1 MASPDNLPLRDL
13 QKIILGKRE
22 EPLSVIEIRN
32 LFSYPTTPE
41 SILYII
47 TALNRKK
54 IDPNTTLVQGIANAT
69 KKQDLV
75 PIALAL
81 RYGADPNLY
90 VNAPNVGDIHILGY
104 TYLALSK
111 KDLAVLNSVIIML
124 MAMGSDQNRLIFDV
138 KGGVIRDEYSLV
150 EPIEGQSVIEW
161 LEDQGYDTIIPQIK
175 GQNYESVDPVFMTML
190 ATFLDRVDLVPPE
203 NTSVLDEVVGAH
215 SVDVFKAYVE
225 TYNADAGLRVSRDYL
240 NLTTYESFT
249 DLGAMLN
256 YGEINDLILSVGK
269 YKELG
274 DYISMGQVREM
285 LIFSISRGAV
295 LDEYQMNLIQETDTR
310 LYEMVKVAYEQPYWI
325 KACATCKGPADDK
338 LKLLAYRLNLY
349 PEAPKDTLCCQIKS
363 ITKADPELVKVSA
376 IKRQATRISSDV
388 SYINQFDDGCN
399 PPPIQCSNRSL
410 ITDNVYDFPDV
421 DIAYYRDYQNALWCF
436 TSNNFTKMT
445 EKKVNPYTTEEFPL
459 YFIEDV
465 ERKTQFISTYR
476 PIDDMPVPISETID
490 SLSQPDSPDNTL
502 TERHVKGF
510 EQMLSERNIVNWNIE
525 NLTTDDMQII
535 LSETF
540 NITLN
545 LTDLTREHAEKTF
558 FVVSYEEL
566 RLRPESADS
575 FFQQIEEKS
584 TNKNQK

>member
-111 KDLAVLNSVIIML
+111 KDLALLNSVIIML
-124 MAMGSDQNRLIFDV
+124 VAMGSDQNRLIFDV

-175 GQNYESVDPVFMTML
+175 GQNYESVDPGFMTML
-190 ATFLDRVDLVPPE
+190 ATFMDRVDLVPE
-203 NTSVLDEVVGAH
+203 GNTPNLDEIVGAH
-215 SVDVFKAYVE
+215 SVEVFKVHVE
-225 TYNADAGLRVSRDYL
+225 TYNPEAGLRVSRDYL

-256 YGEINDLILSVGK
+256 YGEINDLVLSVGK

-274 DYISMGQVREM
+274 DYISMGQIREM
-285 LIFSISRGAV
+285 LIYSISRGAV
-295 LDEYQMNLIQETDTR
+295 LDEFQMALIQETDNR
-310 LYEMVKVAYEQPYWI
+310 LYEMVKDAYEQPYWI
-325 KACATCKGPADDK
+325 KACATSKGLADDK
-338 LKLLAYRLNLY
+338 LKLLSYRLNLY
-349 PEAPKDTLCCQIKS
+349 PEAPKNTLCCQIKM
-363 ITKADPELVKVSA
+363 ITQADPELVKISA
-376 IKRQATRISSDV
+376 VKRQETRIRSDV
-388 SYINQFDDGCN
+388 SYINQFDDGCK

-410 ITDNVYDFPDV
+410 LSDNLYDFPDA
-421 DIAYYRDYQNALWCF
+421 DIAYYRDCQNSLWCF
-436 TSNNFTKMT
+436 TSNNFIKMS
-445 EKKVNPYTTEEFPL
+445 EKKVNPYTTEEFPP
-459 YFIEDV
+459 YFLGEV
-465 ERKTQFISTYR
+465 ERKIEFISTYR
-476 PIDDMPVPISETID
+476 PIEDMPAPISETID
-490 SLSQPDSPDNTL
+490 SLSQPDQPNNTL

-510 EQMLSERNIVNWNIE
+510 EEMLASRNIVNWNME
-525 NLTTDDMQII
+525 NLTSEDLEII
-535 LSETF
+535 INDNF
-540 NITLN
+540 NINLN
-545 LTDLTREHAEKTF
+545 LTDLTMEHAEKTF
-558 FVVSYEEL
+558 SVVSYEEL
-566 RLRPESADS
+566 RLKPDSADK